1 MRNTERI
8 IHSRSTEMNHIVSSD
23 SSDTLENYFHLPLT
37 YLQEVMEQTSIFLVR
52 YNGRWMKINSRE
64 FEPERMTTDIAW
76 MQIKEGLTPEEAYR
90 RWFELQR
97 RISRVLK

>member
-1 MRNTERI
+1 MTFI
-8 IHSRSTEMNHIVSSD
+8 LKT
-23 SSDTLENYFHLPLT
+23 TT
-37 YLQEVMEQTSIFLVR
+37 LQEIMEGSTFLVR
-52 YNGRWMKINSRE
+52 YNGQWIQIHSRP

-76 MQIKEGLTPEEAYR
+76 MQIKEGVSPEEAYR